1 MPNMTDIPQSA
12 PLSPDDFDS
21 PATRGFVRYEI
32 SLLRSELKQEIANLR
47 TELKQEIADL
57 RSELKQEIAAL
68 RLEMASMEHRIV
80 VRLSVVVTFVVV
92 VAQLGSALL
101 WGP

>member
-1 MPNMTDIPQSA
+1 MTDIPQSA

-21 PATRGFVRYEI
+21 PASRGFVRYEI
-32 SLLRSELKQEIANLR
+32 TL
-47 TELKQEIADL
+47 L

-101 WGP
+101 WGA

>member
-21 PATRGFVRYEI
+21 PASRGFVRYEI
-32 SLLRSELKQEIANLR
+32 SLLRSELKQEIAALR
-47 TELKQEIADL
+47 T
-57 RSELKQEIAAL
+57 ELKQEIAAL

-101 WGP
+101 WGA

>member
-21 PATRGFVRYEI
+21 PASRGFVRYEI
-32 SLLRSELKQEIANLR
+32 SLLRSELKQEIAALR
-47 TELKQEIADL
+47 T
-57 RSELKQEIAAL
+57 ELKQEIAAL